1 MARKRADGE
10 GTIVPYV
17 VKGKQKGWRASIQ
30 VGFQDNGKPDR
41 KQFYG
46 KTQKEVK
53 DKLEDYKH
61 KMLIGDTLNKEKLTL
76 EEWFFTWLFDY
87 KKDQLKDTS
96 FTRYYNLYKNY
107 IQNTSLGKIKLQDLK
122 AAHLQKY
129 YKNLLNQG
137 ISPGTISQLNG
148 KIKTC
153 LGEAERQEYV
163 LKNYAKI
170 VTLPKIEENKE
181 VSALTKE
188 QQEKLLEAIKGH
200 DLEMLYIIALS
211 TGIRKGEIRGLKWS
225 DVNLTKGEIT
235 VNRTISNIAIYENG
249 EIVGWKL
256 VEQTPKTKNSIR
268 TIPLPNNVLMKLK
281 KYRSKQIEHILYMG
295 EAYNNHDYVFPNFEG
310 NLIEEKTPGRRLNT
324 ILKHINIPPIRFHAL
339 RHTYATRLFEAGVP
353 PKTVQELM
361 GHADISTT
369 MNIYTHV
376 MENEKVEA
384 VDKINN
390 LFKEV

>member
-200 DLEMLYIIALS
+200 DL
-211 TGIRKGEIRGLKWS
+211 
-225 DVNLTKGEIT
+225 
-235 VNRTISNIAIYENG
+235 
-249 EIVGWKL
+249 
-256 VEQTPKTKNSIR
+256 
-268 TIPLPNNVLMKLK
+268 
-281 KYRSKQIEHILYMG
+281 
-295 EAYNNHDYVFPNFEG
+295 
-310 NLIEEKTPGRRLNT
+310 
-324 ILKHINIPPIRFHAL
+324 
-339 RHTYATRLFEAGVP
+339 
-353 PKTVQELM
+353 
-361 GHADISTT
+361 
-369 MNIYTHV
+369 
-376 MENEKVEA
+376 
-384 VDKINN
+384 
-390 LFKEV
+390 

>member
-129 YKNLLNQG
+129 IG
-137 ISPGTISQLNG
+137 G
-148 KIKTC
+148 
-153 LGEAERQEYV
+153 
-163 LKNYAKI
+163 
-170 VTLPKIEENKE
+170 
-181 VSALTKE
+181 
-188 QQEKLLEAIKGH
+188 
-200 DLEMLYIIALS
+200 LS
-211 TGIRKGEIRGLKWS
+211 
-225 DVNLTKGEIT
+225 
-235 VNRTISNIAIYENG
+235 
-249 EIVGWKL
+249 
-256 VEQTPKTKNSIR
+256 
-268 TIPLPNNVLMKLK
+268 
-281 KYRSKQIEHILYMG
+281 ILY
-295 EAYNNHDYVFPNFEG
+295 DRSRLLLPF
-310 NLIEEKTPGRRLNT
+310 LRR
-324 ILKHINIPPIRFHAL
+324 
-339 RHTYATRLFEAGVP
+339 
-353 PKTVQELM
+353 
-361 GHADISTT
+361 
-369 MNIYTHV
+369 
-376 MENEKVEA
+376 
-384 VDKINN
+384 
-390 LFKEV
+390 